1 MRRCWLLLVLA
12 GCIHGSSSPA
22 WPKSS
27 SANDND
33 GGESLAPRPPAHEVT
48 ASTEDSTGD
57 TPAAAVTA
65 TPAAA
70 PVAPAVTP
78 AATTPTEEPV
88 QTEEMVIEIEDD

>member
-12 GCIHGSSSPA
+12 GCVHGSSSPA

-27 SANDND
+27 SADDD
-33 GGESLAPRPPAHEVT
+33 GGESLAPRAAAHEVT
-48 ASTEDSTGD
+48 AKADDSTD
-57 TPAAAVTA
+57 TPAAPATA

-70 PVAPAVTP
+70 PTTVPATTP